1 MATTRWGRMLKAKR
15 LFGERQKQISNVRQ
29 WEQEES
35 KGRLYCCCCC
45 CCCYLIAF
53 VLKSRLIW
61 GTYF

>member
-35 KGRLYCCCCC
+35 KGRLYYYYR
-45 CCCYLIAF
+45 CCCYYIAF
-53 VLKSRLIW
+53 VLKSRPIW

>member
-35 KGRLYCCCCC
+35 KGRLYYYCS
-45 CCCYLIAF
+45 CCCYYIAF

>member
-29 WEQEES
+29 WEQEKS
-35 KGRLYCCCCC
+35 KGRLYYYC
-45 CCCYLIAF
+45 CCCYYIAF

>member
-35 KGRLYCCCCC
+35 KGRLYYYFC
-45 CCCYLIAF
+45 CCCYYIAF

>member
-15 LFGERQKQISNVRQ
+15 LFGERQKQTSNVRQ

-35 KGRLYCCCCC
+35 KGRLYYYCC
-45 CCCYLIAF
+45 CCCYYIAF
-53 VLKSRLIW
+53 VLKSRPIW

>member
-15 LFGERQKQISNVRQ
+15 LFGERQKQMSNVRQ

-35 KGRLYCCCCC
+35 KGRLYYYCC
-45 CCCYLIAF
+45 CCCYYIAF
-53 VLKSRLIW
+53 VLKSRPIW

>member
-15 LFGERQKQISNVRQ
+15 LFGERQKQISIVRQ

-35 KGRLYCCCCC
+35 KGRLYYYYC
-45 CCCYLIAF
+45 CCCYYIAF